1 MTPSDL
7 SKQFR
12 LEMDDHCKSISSSDS
27 DVLFCQ
33 DLVDFFIDQ
42 SERQAAENGMLIFDR
57 NTDFI
62 CTIPLI
68 KGIPIIKNEKI
79 IKIDRIFFLCNGS
92 SEKVEISIKSF
103 EEYDAENPEWRTRN
117 FSENLTCFVVGQK
130 IEPAGEIDVEG
141 MLFLEVYRYPI
152 ESAVGC
158 NSFEIDEKHHYW
170 LIYWMKYLAYN
181 KRDSDTYSPQL
192 AEYNK
197 KIFENRFGFQKT
209 CDTWQYASS
218 GPLVT
223 SYCGI

>member
-1 MTPSDL
+1 MTPSKL

-12 LEMDDHCKSISSSDS
+12 LEMDDYCKSIGSSSSDE
-27 DVLFCQ
+27 LFCQ
-33 DLVDFFIDQ
+33 ELVDFFIDQ

-62 CTIPLI
+62 CNIPLVN
-68 KGIPIIKNEKI
+68 GVQVLKNEKI
-79 IKIDRIFFLCNGS
+79 IKIDRIFFLRNGA
-92 SEKVEISIKSF
+92 SEKVEINIKSI
-103 EEYDAENPEWRTRN
+103 EKYDAENPNWRNCN
-117 FSENLTCFVVGQK
+117 FSENLTCFVIGQK
-130 IEPAGEIDVEG
+130 VELAGNVDVEG

-152 ESAVGC
+152 DSAVEC
-158 NSFEIDEKHHYW
+158 DSFEIEEKHHYW

-197 KIFENRFGFQKT
+197 KIFESRFGYQKT
-209 CDTWQYASS
+209 CDTWQYTSS

-223 SYCGI
+223 AYCGI